1 MAKIARAT
9 PIESEREIFR
19 VKSAI
24 LAGARYGRI
33 NRAKPTASGV
43 RVMNVRGSD

>member
-9 PIESEREIFR
+9 PIESERDIFL

-33 NRAKPTASGV
+33 NRAKPTARGV

>member
-1 MAKIARAT
+1 MAKIDRAT
-9 PIESEREIFR
+9 PIESERDTLR

-24 LAGARYGRI
+24 LAGARYGKI

-43 RVMNVRGSD
+43 SVMNVRGSD